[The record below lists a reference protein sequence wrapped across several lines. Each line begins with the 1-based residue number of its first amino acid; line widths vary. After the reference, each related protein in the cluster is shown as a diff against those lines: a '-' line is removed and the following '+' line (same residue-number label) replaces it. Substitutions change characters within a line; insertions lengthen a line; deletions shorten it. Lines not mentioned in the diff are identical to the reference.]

1 MSPIKA
7 ILFDLDDTLYPYEE
21 NHELALR
28 NAYNYWYELT
38 GDDFRTFRQKYRDA
52 RTRVK
57 RFLSDTAA
65 SHSRPLYFQTMVEQ
79 EFKRSLAYHAAE
91 LTARYW
97 DEFIRV
103 IKPFPHVMEF
113 LKRRSEE
120 GIMLGII
127 TNMSAEVQLRKLHA
141 LEIDGHFEIMVT
153 SEEVGKEKPHPHIFL
168 HALNKLKIPPQKAI
182 MIGDSYEADYE
193 PAKFLEMQA
202 ILLDHRNKYR
212 NKEALRAS
220 TFGEIENIL
229 RSLKPKDGVIKYGL
243 IYRQKTISLP
253 EPLVQQTIAVRD
265 KLWEMGLIGRYPDT
279 HPEFAGLGYGNVSL
293 RFSQDNQFIVTGSQ
307 TGYLPKL
314 DADHVALV
322 TDFDI
327 DANEMVSKGPI
338 KPSSESLTHA
348 AIYEISPETQCV
360 IHIHNNAM
368 WRAYKE
374 LKTLV
379 TPKGVEYGTPQMARA
394 VQDAFRKAEGNPV
407 AVIMLGHED
416 GIITWGRSSEEALKV
431 ILDLVDKYQQISP
444 LRRQW
449 TNDQKK

>member
-38 GDDFRTFRQKYRDA
+38 GDDFQAFRQKYREA

-65 SHSRPLYFQTMVEQ
+65 SHSRPLYFQTMVER

-103 IKPFPHVMEF
+103 IKPFPHVIEF
-113 LKRRSEE
+113 LKKRSEE
-120 GIMLGII
+120 GIRLGII

-141 LEIDGHFEIMVT
+141 LKIDGHFEIMVT

-168 HALNKLKIPPQKAI
+168 HALNKLQIPPQKAI

-193 PAKFLEMQA
+193 PARFLEMRA
-202 ILLDHRNKYR
+202 ILLDHRKKYGDK
-212 NKEALRAS
+212 NALRAS
-220 TFGEIENIL
+220 TFGEIEGIL
-229 RSLKPKDGVIKYGL
+229 QSLKPKDGVIKYSL
-243 IYRQKTISLP
+243 IHRKKNVLLP
-253 EPLVQQTIAVRD
+253 ETLVQPTIKVRD
-265 KLWEMGLIGRYPDT
+265 KLWELGLVGRYPDS
-279 HPEFAGLGYGNVSL
+279 HPKFGGLGYGNVSL
-293 RFSQDNQFIVTGSQ
+293 RFSPDNQFIVTGSQ
-307 TGYLPKL
+307 TGHLPTLKPN
-314 DADHVALV
+314 DVALV

-327 DANEMVSKGPI
+327 DGNEMVSKGPI

-348 AIYEISPETQCV
+348 AIYEVSPETNFV
-360 IHIHNNAM
+360 IHIHNNELWQAF
-368 WRAYKE
+368 KE
-374 LKTLV
+374 LGTLT
-379 TPKGVEYGTPQMARA
+379 TPEGVEYGTPQMARA
-394 VQDAFRKAEGNPV
+394 VQDAIHEANGRS
-407 AVIMLGHED
+407 AVVTMLGHED
-416 GIITWGRSSEEALKV
+416 GIIAWGKSPEQALDV
-431 ILDLVDKYQQISP
+431 ILDLLAKYQK
-444 LRRQW
+444 L
-449 TNDQKK
+449 